1 MSKRSILEKKVP
13 EKLRELVDLA
23 YNLWWS
29 WDPDAREMFRILD
42 PPLWHSNHN
51 PIFILRYMTDER
63 LERMANKKS
72 FLDLYHKVMKNF
84 KTEMSKDASHL
95 WWTQT
100 FPEYQ
105 TAKIAYLSMEYGIH
119 NSLPIYSGG
128 LGILSGDYLKESSDL
143 GVPIVAVGFLYQEG
157 YFTQKISSTRNGWQE
172 EVFKEYDFD
181 DLPIEEVIDL
191 ENRKPLLISVKMKD
205 EVEVYV
211 KVWKVNVGRIKLFLL
226 DSNISENVPWFRD
239 LTDRLYGGGSELR
252 LQQEMILG
260 ICSVRL
266 FSKLGTKPSLFHL
279 NEGHCSFSSIER
291 IMQLI
296 VNKGLD
302 FNNALKEVRSQ
313 TLFTT
318 HTPVQAGHDVFPFWL
333 INTYFKEAINEIGF
347 ENFHSLGTHESSSGR
362 EDGFN
367 MTILGIKT
375 AHYTNAVSKLHLEVT
390 NKMFQPL
397 NSELKAKYTNFKPM
411 ESITN
416 GVHIASFLSEIYQR
430 MFRMVDDNWLDH
442 QDEPIFWDKIL
453 DRYTISDY
461 QIWEYHLAAKRRLF
475 KLIRENARN
484 NQKSGY
490 WNSEIA
496 LANGALLDPD
506 VLTVG
511 FARRFAT
518 YKRATLLFSDFER
531 LKKLIEDPYRPVQ
544 FIFAGKAHPNDDA
557 GKLHIQK
564 IYNYAKNPDFGYR
577 IAFIEN
583 YDLKTAKILLQ
594 GVDVWLNTPRR
605 YNEASGTS
613 GMKAC
618 LNFIPNLSILDG
630 WWVEGYNGLNGW
642 AINPQNI
649 EKNNIA
655 SQDWTD
661 VQSLYEILEN
671 QIVPLYYDFELE
683 NIPFNWI
690 KMMREAVR
698 STLPFFSA
706 RRMLKEYSQ
715 NLYVKILSNSS

>member
-1 MSKRSILEKKVP
+1 MSIRSKLEKKVP
-13 EKLRELVDLA
+13 ENLKELVDLA

-29 WDPDAREMFRILD
+29 WNPDAREMFKNLD

-51 PIFILRYMTDER
+51 PIFILRNTTDKR
-63 LERMANKKS
+63 LEAMANKKS
-72 FLDLYHKVMKNF
+72 FLDLYHKVMKAFN
-84 KTEMSKDASHL
+84 TEMLKEADHL
-95 WWTQT
+95 WWNPT

-105 TAKIAYLSMEYGIH
+105 TVKIAYLSMEYGIH

-128 LGILSGDYLKESSDL
+128 LGVLSGDHLKESSDL

-172 EVFKEYDFD
+172 EIFREYDFD
-181 DLPIEEVIDL
+181 DLPIEEVIDM
-191 ENRKPLLISVKMKD
+191 ENGKPLLVSVKMKD

-211 KVWKVNVGRIKLFLL
+211 KVWKVNVGRINLFLL

-260 ICSVRL
+260 ICAVRL
-266 FSKLGTKPSLFHL
+266 LDKLGIKPSLFHL

-291 IMQLI
+291 IRQLI

-302 FNNALKEVRSQ
+302 FDNALNEVRSK

-318 HTPVQAGHDVFPFWL
+318 HTPVPAGHDVFPLWL
-333 INTYFKEAINEIGF
+333 INTYFKEIIDEIGK
-347 ENFHSLGTHESSSGR
+347 ENFYSLGAYDFGTGGKN
-362 EDGFN
+362 GFN
-367 MTILGIKT
+367 MTVLGIKT
-375 AHYTNAVSKLHLEVT
+375 AYYTNAVSKLHLEVT
-390 NKMFQPL
+390 NKMFQSL
-397 NSELKAKYTNFKPM
+397 INELKTKYSDFKPM
-411 ESITN
+411 EFITN
-416 GVHIASFLSEIYQR
+416 GVHVPSFLSEIYQR
-430 MFRMVDDNWLDH
+430 MFRMVDSNWLDH
-442 QDEPIFWDKIL
+442 QDDPAFWDMIF
-453 DRYTISDY
+453 DEFTISDH
-461 QIWEYHLAAKRRLF
+461 QIWQYHLAAKRRLF
-475 KLIRENARN
+475 KFIRENARN

-496 LANGALLDPD
+496 LASGALLDPD

-511 FARRFAT
+511 FARRFTT

-531 LKKLIEDPYRPVQ
+531 LKKMIEDPYRPIQ
-544 FIFAGKAHPNDDA
+544 FIFAGKAHPNDEA
-557 GKLHIQK
+557 GKLLIQQ
-564 IYNYAKNPDFGYR
+564 IYNYAKNPDLGYR

-583 YDLKTAKILLQ
+583 YDLKTAKNLLQ

-613 GMKAC
+613 GMKAS

-630 WWVEGYNGLNGW
+630 WWAEGNNELNGW

-649 EKNNIA
+649 EKKDTTA
-655 SQDWTD
+655 QDWTD
-661 VQSLYEILEN
+661 AQSLYQILEN
-671 QIVPLYYDFELE
+671 QIIPLYYDYETG
-683 NIPFNWI
+683 NIPLKWI
-690 KMMREAVR
+690 KVMREAVR
-698 STLPFFSA
+698 STLPFFST
-706 RRMLKEYSQ
+706 RRMLKEYALK
-715 NLYVKILSNSS
+715 LYAKILSISS